1 MATPDHEPDE
11 DGEPQGNRKGR
22 QALSNVRRELSEE
35 EISSPA
41 VQRMLLD
48 ELDRLE
54 TEAGELGEFKD
65 RFYSADKEAAVV
77 RERLRASMAR
87 DSSLAVGV
95 ALLGLAPSLW
105 SFQPTGWVVIALGV
119 ALVFFAVT
127 AKRFWS

>member
-22 QALSNVRRELSEE
+22 QALSNVPRELSEE

-65 RFYSADKEAAVV
+65 RFYSAD
-77 RERLRASMAR
+77 
-87 DSSLAVGV
+87 
-95 ALLGLAPSLW
+95 
-105 SFQPTGWVVIALGV
+105 
-119 ALVFFAVT
+119 
-127 AKRFWS
+127 

>member
-1 MATPDHEPDE
+1 MATADREPDE
-11 DGEPQGNRKGR
+11 GGEAHGNRKGR

-54 TEAGELGEFKD
+54 TEAGELREFKD
-65 RFYSADKEAAVV
+65 RFYAADKEAAVL
-77 RERLRASMAR
+77 RERLRGSVAR
-87 DSSLAVGV
+87 DAGLGVG
-95 ALLGLAPSLW
+95 AAMLGFAPSLW
-105 SFQPTGWVVIALGV
+105 SSQPAGWIVVALGV
-119 ALVFFAVT
+119 ALVAFALL